1 MTQALSM
8 ELPPTF
14 KVDVQTTNNRGFT
27 PEEIAERCVDR
38 IVSVSDQADPMVKA
52 QAHAYKQELI
62 KTVTF
67 YMKEAINSDRVT
79 VYNAI
84 KDAGYDKLAEHIRR
98 M

>member
-1 MTQALSM
+1 MLM
-8 ELPPTF
+8 EMKKEPI
-14 KVDVQTTNNRGFT
+14 VEIHTTNNRGFT
-27 PEEIAERCVDR
+27 PEEVGDNAPPVIR
-38 IVSVSDQADPMVKA
+38 DQARAFKDHLEKVIA
-52 QAHAYKQELI
+52 
-62 KTVTF
+62 F